1 MTSKTFNFEKFYSKN
16 SKEQEISSTVHAE
29 YDFAVAYPAPETIPS
44 KGLLQGLERGLERE
58 GKDLAYYPDPF
69 GSKELR
75 NLVKE
80 KLKQDRG
87 IDTTIEEILIT
98 HGSGEANNLV
108 IQNLT
113 DPGDTVITEE
123 FVYLGTLSQ
132 LNKAEADIVG
142 AKMDD
147 EGIIP
152 EELDN
157 LNKDLLSQGKKIK
170 YLYTIPEF
178 QNPTGSTMPLSRRE
192 KVLEIT
198 NKYGL
203 PVLEDD
209 CYVDLR
215 FEGET
220 QPSYKSLDSS
230 GSVIHVASFSK
241 LIAPGLRMGY
251 VNAPIDVMK
260 RLNYLK
266 TSGPSQFV
274 SLAIE
279 NFLNKEM
286 DSHKQTAST
295 LLREKRDAMISSLG
309 ENFGGLDIKWTI
321 PEGGCYLWIT
331 FPENVDMD
339 SLQQHC
345 FDNGV
350 GYLSGI
356 KFSPKGD
363 SGHNSARLCF
373 AYESPEKNRAGINK
387 FAEILR
393 QKKVI

>member
-1 MTSKTFNFEKFYSKN
+1 MSTAKFSFNKFFSKD
-16 SKEQEISSTVHAE
+16 SKEQEISSPVHAE
-29 YDFAVAYPAPETIPS
+29 FDFAVAYPSPETIPS
-44 KGLLQGLERGLERE
+44 EGLLKGLEEGLERE
-58 GKDLAYYPDPF
+58 GQDLAYYPDPF

-75 NLVKE
+75 NFVKD
-80 KLKQDRG
+80 KLKKDRN

-123 FVYLGTLSQ
+123 FVYLGTLNQ
-132 LNKAEADIVG
+132 LNKADADVIG

-147 EGIIP
+147 DGIIP
-152 EELDN
+152 DDLDN
-157 LNKDLLSQGKKIK
+157 LIIKLKNEGKKIK

-178 QNPTGSTMPLSRRE
+178 QNPTGSTMPLDRRE
-192 KVLEIT
+192 KVLEILKKH
-198 NKYGL
+198 NL
-203 PVLEDD
+203 PLLEDD

-220 QPSYKSLDSS
+220 QPSYKSLNDD

-251 VNAPIDVMK
+251 VNAPIEIMK

-279 NFLNKEM
+279 NFLKKEM
-286 DSHKQTAST
+286 DTHKHNITT

-309 ENFGGLDIKWTI
+309 ENFGGLDITWTI

-331 FPENVDMD
+331 FPENIDMD

-373 AYESPEKNRAGINK
+373 AYESPEKNREGINK
-387 FAEILR
+387 FAQILR

>member
-1 MTSKTFNFEKFYSKN
+1 MSTENFSFDNFFSKD
-16 SKEQEISSTVHAE
+16 SKEQEISSPVHAK

-44 KGLLQGLERGLERE
+44 KGLLEGLSKGLERE

-75 NLVKE
+75 TLVKE
-80 KLKQDRG
+80 KLKKDRN
-87 IDTTIEEILIT
+87 IDTSVEEILIT
-98 HGSGEANNLV
+98 HGSGEANNLL

-123 FVYLGTLSQ
+123 FVYLGTLNQ
-132 LNKAEADIVG
+132 LQKADADIVG

-152 EELDN
+152 EDLDELIQKLIN
-157 LNKDLLSQGKKIK
+157 EGKNIK

-178 QNPTGSTMPLSRRE
+178 QNPTGSTMPLQRR
-192 KVLEIT
+192 KDVLRILK
-198 NKYGL
+198 KYNL
-203 PVLEDD
+203 PLLEDD

-220 QPSYKSLDSS
+220 QPSYKSLDKD
-230 GSVIHVASFSK
+230 GSVVYVASFSK

-251 VNAPIDVMK
+251 VNAPIEVMK

-279 NFLNKEM
+279 NFLKKEM
-286 DSHKQTAST
+286 NSHIEKTTS
-295 LLREKRDAMISSLG
+295 LLREKRDAMVSSLG

-331 FPENVDMD
+331 FPENIDMD
-339 SLQQHC
+339 SLQQYC

-350 GYLSGI
+350 GYLSGQ
-356 KFSPKGD
+356 KFSPNGD

-373 AYESPEKNRAGINK
+373 AYETPEKNREGINK
-387 FAEILR
+387 FAELLR

>member
-1 MTSKTFNFEKFYSKN
+1 MGLGTIKVNEKFYSKN

-132 LNKAEADIVG
+132 LNKAQADVVG

-152 EELDN
+152 EEL
-157 LNKDLLSQGKKIK
+157 
-170 YLYTIPEF
+170 
-178 QNPTGSTMPLSRRE
+178 
-192 KVLEIT
+192 
-198 NKYGL
+198 
-203 PVLEDD
+203 
-209 CYVDLR
+209 
-215 FEGET
+215 
-220 QPSYKSLDSS
+220 SL
-230 GSVIHVASFSK
+230 IH
-241 LIAPGLRMGY
+241 I
-251 VNAPIDVMK
+251 
-260 RLNYLK
+260 
-266 TSGPSQFV
+266 
-274 SLAIE
+274 
-279 NFLNKEM
+279 
-286 DSHKQTAST
+286 
-295 LLREKRDAMISSLG
+295 
-309 ENFGGLDIKWTI
+309 
-321 PEGGCYLWIT
+321 
-331 FPENVDMD
+331 
-339 SLQQHC
+339 
-345 FDNGV
+345 
-350 GYLSGI
+350 
-356 KFSPKGD
+356 
-363 SGHNSARLCF
+363 
-373 AYESPEKNRAGINK
+373 
-387 FAEILR
+387 
-393 QKKVI
+393 

>member
-1 MTSKTFNFEKFYSKN
+1 MKNFIQKN
-16 SKEQEISSTVHAE
+16 SKEQEISSPVHAE

-44 KGLLQGLERGLERE
+44 QGLLEGLERGLERE

-80 KLKQDRG
+80 KLKKDRN

-157 LNKDLLSQGKKIK
+157 LIKNLLSKGKKIK

-251 VNAPIDVMK
+251 VNAPIEVMK

-286 DSHKQTAST
+286 ESHKLRASS
-295 LLREKRDAMISSLG
+295 LLREREM
-309 ENFGGLDIKWTI
+309 
-321 PEGGCYLWIT
+321 
-331 FPENVDMD
+331 
-339 SLQQHC
+339 Q
-345 FDNGV
+345 
-350 GYLSGI
+350 
-356 KFSPKGD
+356 
-363 SGHNSARLCF
+363 
-373 AYESPEKNRAGINK
+373 
-387 FAEILR
+387 
-393 QKKVI
+393 

>member
-1 MTSKTFNFEKFYSKN
+1 
-16 SKEQEISSTVHAE
+16 
-29 YDFAVAYPAPETIPS
+29 
-44 KGLLQGLERGLERE
+44 
-58 GKDLAYYPDPF
+58 
-69 GSKELR
+69 
-75 NLVKE
+75 
-80 KLKQDRG
+80 
-87 IDTTIEEILIT
+87 
-98 HGSGEANNLV
+98 
-108 IQNLT
+108 
-113 DPGDTVITEE
+113 
-123 FVYLGTLSQ
+123 
-132 LNKAEADIVG
+132 
-142 AKMDD
+142 MDD
-147 EGIIP
+147 DGIIP
-152 EELDN
+152 EELDKLIQN
-157 LNKDLLSQGKKIK
+157 LVDEGKKIK

-178 QNPTGSTMPLSRRE
+178 QNPTGSTMPLQRRKE
-192 KVLEIT
+192 VLEVLK
-198 NKYGL
+198 KYNL
-203 PVLEDD
+203 PLLEDD

-215 FEGET
+215 FEGQT
-220 QPSYKSLDSS
+220 QPSYKSLDQE
-230 GSVIHVASFSK
+230 GSVIYVASFSK

-251 VNAPIDVMK
+251 VNAPIEVMK

-279 NFLNKEM
+279 NFLKKEM
-286 DSHKQTAST
+286 DSHIQKITS
-295 LLREKRDAMISSLG
+295 LLREKRDAMVSSLG

-339 SLQQHC
+339 SLQQYC
-345 FDNGV
+345 FDEGV

-373 AYESPEKNRAGINK
+373 AYESPEKNREGINK

>member
-1 MTSKTFNFEKFYSKN
+1 MSTVNFKFDKFFSKG
-16 SKEQEISSTVHAE
+16 SKEQEISSPVHAK

-44 KGLLQGLERGLERE
+44 EGLLNGLAKGLERE
-58 GKDLAYYPDPF
+58 GQDLAYYPDPF
-69 GSKELR
+69 GSLELR
-75 NLVKE
+75 ELVKN
-80 KLKQDRG
+80 KLKKDRS
-87 IDTTIEEILIT
+87 IDTSIEEILIT

-123 FVYLGTLSQ
+123 YVYLGTLSQ
-132 LNKAEADIVG
+132 LEKAEANIVG

-147 EGIIP
+147 DGIIP
-152 EELDN
+152 QELDKLINN
-157 LNKDLLSQGKKIK
+157 LINEGKKIK

-178 QNPTGSTMPLSRRE
+178 QNPTGSTMPLQRRKE
-192 KVLEIT
+192 VLEVLK
-198 NKYGL
+198 KYNL
-203 PVLEDD
+203 PLLEDD

-220 QPSYKSLDSS
+220 QPSYKSLDKE
-230 GSVIHVASFSK
+230 GSVIYVASFSK

-251 VNAPIDVMK
+251 VNAPIEVMK

-279 NFLNKEM
+279 NFLKKEM
-286 DSHKQTAST
+286 DSHIQKITS
-295 LLREKRDAMISSLG
+295 LLREKRNAMISSLG
-309 ENFGGLDIKWTI
+309 ENFGGLNIKWTV

-339 SLQQHC
+339 SLQQYC
-345 FDNGV
+345 FDEGV

-373 AYESPEKNRAGINK
+373 AYETPEKNREGINK